1 MKQNKQVKRV
11 KTLKAIEIP
20 HAIEKEFIKKLKALS
35 KEVNNSIFYWT
46 KARFNA
52 NQNKNI
58 SKQLIFELNALD
70 KEWQSRI
77 LKQAK
82 GLSKWITREV
92 KGYVNANLI
101 KQNKDFAIT
110 KQTQEIKNQLTA
122 IYERNLALIKTIPS
136 DTIERY
142 KQSLLSSIDNL
153 DQQEIIKQARE
164 ISNISQRRA
173 KTIARDQ
180 TAKAVS
186 GYNQA
191 RVQQLNFEFY
201 RWQTAE
207 DERVSTGKGGHK
219 QLNGRIYKY
228 SEPTAIID
236 TKGTRGSVGQ
246 RVNCRCV
253 ALPVI
258 IEPNQEVKKVKDSA
272 NGDYYII
279 VEKS

>member
-52 NQNKNI
+52 NINKNI

-82 GLSKWITREV
+82 GLSKWIIKEV

-122 IYERNLALIKTIPS
+122 IYERNLALIKTIPT

-142 KQSLLSSIDNL
+142 KQSLLNSVDNL
-153 DQQEIIKQARE
+153 DQEAIIKQARE

-180 TAKAVS
+180 TAKAVA

-191 RVQQLNFEFY
+191 RVQQLNFEY
-201 RWQTAE
+201 YQWQTAE

-246 RVNCRCV
+246 RVNCRCI

-258 IEPNQEVKKVKDSA
+258 IEPNQQVKKVKDSK

-279 VEKS
+279 VEK